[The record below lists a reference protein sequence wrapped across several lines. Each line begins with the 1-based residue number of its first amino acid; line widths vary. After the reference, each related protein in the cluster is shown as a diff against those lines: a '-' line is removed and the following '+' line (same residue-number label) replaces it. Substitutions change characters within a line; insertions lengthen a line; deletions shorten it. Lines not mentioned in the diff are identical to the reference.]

1 MRLIYF
7 IIGILS
13 LGMGVLGIV
22 LPVLPTTPFLLLAI
36 ACFSRS
42 SKRFEDWLYHTK
54 MYQIYGTKEKNHRIN
69 LYFDGN
75 FDLFCTNYLG
85 KTWTLCF
92 DYLYYLLF
100 I

>member
-54 MYQIYGTKEKNHRIN
+54 MYQIYV
-69 LYFDGN
+69 YFDGN

>member
-36 ACFSRS
+36 ACFSRA
-42 SKRFEDWLYHTK
+42 F
-54 MYQIYGTKEKNHRIN
+54 
-69 LYFDGN
+69 
-75 FDLFCTNYLG
+75 
-85 KTWTLCF
+85 
-92 DYLYYLLF
+92 
-100 I
+100 